1 MPNLLALI
9 VEHNLFILFALKN
22 IYYNYD
28 ELRYYDNTHA
38 KLLSYNY
45 TNSAYKLPASVSCVC
60 VCVKCENVE
69 KPVHSYSLCCRCRSS
84 KKNTSTIAELYN
96 NLYASQMV
104 AADQRA
110 KMSPQRTISLVST
123 QIPLLDLYRPPNSSV

>member
-1 MPNLLALI
+1 M
-9 VEHNLFILFALKN
+9 
-22 IYYNYD
+22 YD
-28 ELRYYDNTHA
+28 IRER
-38 KLLSYNY
+38 
-45 TNSAYKLPASVSCVC
+45 
-60 VCVKCENVE
+60 ENVE

-84 KKNTSTIAELYN
+84 KKNNSTIAELYN

-123 QIPLLDLYRPPNSSV
+123 TDLGVILSK